1 MNGRYGTGRAVRI
14 PGVAAAPLAQAVVSQ
29 GPQDDCGAVRLR
41 DACYAD
47 WDVAEGARQYDL
59 PLSRSTGSGRW
70 LPAAQRTSL
79 MEKLPKKPGDSTQRA
94 YFMTLRLYVD
104 DSVDSDEY
112 RLRLAAA
119 GYEVISPRDVG
130 MIGVDDRLHLEYA
143 FHCGLVLLTHDA
155 DDFEE
160 LHLAGEPHS
169 GIMWL
174 STSTTTGG
182 ATCVPPRY
190 CELSSGWS
198 ASGLP
203 IVGELHVLNHWRS

>member
-1 MNGRYGTGRAVRI
+1 
-14 PGVAAAPLAQAVVSQ
+14 
-29 GPQDDCGAVRLR
+29 
-41 DACYAD
+41 
-47 WDVAEGARQYDL
+47 
-59 PLSRSTGSGRW
+59 
-70 LPAAQRTSL
+70 
-79 MEKLPKKPGDSTQRA
+79 
-94 YFMTLRLYVD
+94 MTLRLYLD

-130 MIGVDDRLHLEYA
+130 MIGEDDRLHLDYA
-143 FHCGLVLLTHDA
+143 FHHGLVLLTHDA

-169 GIMWL
+169 GILVVYFDNNRRRDMR
-174 STSTTTGG
+174 
-182 ATCVPPRY
+182 PPEVVRAI
-190 CELSSGWS
+190 ERLE